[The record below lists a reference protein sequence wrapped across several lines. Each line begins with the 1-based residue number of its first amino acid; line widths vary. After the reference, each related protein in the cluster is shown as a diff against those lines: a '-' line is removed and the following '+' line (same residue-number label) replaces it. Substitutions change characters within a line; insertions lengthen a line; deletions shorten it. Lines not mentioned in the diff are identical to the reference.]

1 MLVDANGNARS
12 WNVFD
17 QFRLGDRA
25 VSCADSLTV
34 TAENTVTC
42 ADPEYT
48 AEIKLIDDS
57 DTDPRIQP
65 VYKDCIFLSLLA
77 TPPLLIGLVALLFAA
92 GTSAIVAFIPLQVG
106 SFGLLVFSVV
116 IAIKENG
123 GISQKI
129 LFMGL
134 FGVPLLSLLTFCI
147 TYPLAL
153 DGTIPN
159 ETPGDWAAAI
169 SPLFIWSGLITF
181 MLPCVGLVALI
192 IRLNDHRLNDH
203 DDFCRPWTAVIA
215 SGTCCVFGIVGVFN
229 LCLIALCYKGA
240 DDWNLMSYAGFAG
253 TIIGAMVSFVLCS
266 VFVVVMTD
274 KY

>member
-106 SFGLLVFSVV
+106 LFGLLVGFAV
-116 IAIKENG
+116 IIITENHG
-123 GISQKI
+123 ADRLSLLVLI
-129 LFMGL
+129 
-134 FGVPLLSLLTFCI
+134 GVPILSILTFCI

-169 SPLFIWSGLITF
+169 SPLFIW
-181 MLPCVGLVALI
+181 
-192 IRLNDHRLNDH
+192 
-203 DDFCRPWTAVIA
+203 
-215 SGTCCVFGIVGVFN
+215 
-229 LCLIALCYKGA
+229 
-240 DDWNLMSYAGFAG
+240 
-253 TIIGAMVSFVLCS
+253 
-266 VFVVVMTD
+266 
-274 KY
+274 